1 MKQKREK
8 PRFWL
13 SFGLLILVAVSS
25 CGSTPEV
32 VPLSGIAELKP
43 ASLSAGEKL
52 NVATTTNIVGDVV
65 RQVGGDRIALT
76 TLMGSGVEPHSW
88 VPTPANMAAIHD
100 AQVLFV
106 NGAGLETNLDKILQ
120 NSGGNAVVV
129 PLSQGIGS
137 LLPESTSVAPG
148 DKPGSQ
154 QEAVDPHVWFDV
166 RNVISWAKTIQG
178 TLSALDPAN
187 AEAYRANAEAYIQQ
201 LDQLDAWI
209 VEQMATIP
217 DTNRKLVTNHPAFGY
232 LAKRYGLE
240 QVGAVY
246 PISPSSEPSA
256 QDIAALED
264 AIRQH
269 GVPAVFTES
278 TVSPNLAQQVAKD
291 TGVKLV
297 SLYSDSLSGRGSLVT
312 SYVDLMRYDVKAIV
326 DALR

>member
-1 MKQKREK
+1 L
-8 PRFWL
+8 L
-13 SFGLLILVAVSS
+13 SLAISA

-32 VPLSGIAELKP
+32 VPPSGIADLKP
-43 ASLSAGEKL
+43 VPLNAGEKL
-52 NVATTTNIVGDVV
+52 SVAATTNLVGDVV
-65 RQVGGDRIALT
+65 HQVGGDRIALT

-129 PLSQGIGS
+129 PLSQGIGN
-137 LLPESTSVAPG
+137 LLPESTSLAAG
-148 DKPGSQ
+148 GKPGSQ

-217 DTNRKLVTNHPAFGY
+217 ETNRKLVTNHPAFGY

>member
-1 MKQKREK
+1 MNQGKK

-13 SFGLLILVAVSS
+13 SLVVLLSIAVSA
-25 CGSTPEV
+25 CGPTPEV
-32 VPLSGIAELKP
+32 VPPSGVAELKP
-43 ASLSAGEKL
+43 APLGAGGKLSVA
-52 NVATTTNIVGDVV
+52 ATTNLVGDVV

-76 TLMGSGVEPHSW
+76 ALMGSGVEPHSW

-129 PLSQGIGS
+129 PLSQGIAN

-148 DKPGSQ
+148 GKTGSQ

-166 RNVISWAKTIQG
+166 KNVIAWTKTIQQ

-187 AEAYRANAEAYIQQ
+187 AETYRANAEAYIRQ
-201 LDQLDAWI
+201 LEELDAWI
-209 VEQMATIP
+209 VEQVATIP
-217 DTNRKLVTNHPAFGY
+217 QANRKLVTNHPAFGY
-232 LAKRYGLE
+232 LAARYGLE

-246 PISPSSEPSA
+246 PISPSAEPSA
-256 QDIAALED
+256 SDIAALED

-278 TVSPNLAQQVAKD
+278 TVNPNLAQQVAQD

-297 SLYSDSLSGRGSLVT
+297 SLYTDSLGGPGSAVT
-312 SYVDLMRYDVKAIV
+312 SYADLMRYDVQAIV
-326 DALR
+326 DALK

>member
-1 MKQKREK
+1 MKQRRGK

-13 SFGLLILVAVSS
+13 GLVLLISAVVGA
-25 CGSTPEV
+25 CGPTPEV
-32 VPLSGIAELKP
+32 VPPSGIPELKP
-43 ASLSAGEKL
+43 VALSAGEKL
-52 NVATTTNIVGDVV
+52 NVVATTNIVGDVV
-65 RQVGGDRIALT
+65 HQVGGDRIALT
-76 TLMGSGVEPHSW
+76 TLMGTGVEPHSW

-100 AQVLFV
+100 AHVLFV

-129 PLSQGIGS
+129 SLSQGIAN
-137 LLPESTSVAPG
+137 LLPEGTSVASVA
-148 DKPGSQ
+148 KPGRQ
-154 QEAVDPHVWFDV
+154 QEAIDPHVWFDV
-166 RNVISWAKTIQG
+166 RNVIAWVKTIEQ

-187 AEAYRANAEAYIQQ
+187 AETYRANAEAYTQQ
-201 LDQLDAWI
+201 LKELDAW
-209 VEQMATIP
+209 VGEQVATIP
-217 DTNRKLVTNHPAFGY
+217 EANRKLVTNHPAFGY
-232 LAKRYGLE
+232 LAKRYGLQ

-256 QDIAALED
+256 QDIAVLED

-278 TVSPNLAQQVAKD
+278 TVNPNLAEQVAKD

-297 SLYSDSLSGRGSLVT
+297 SLYTDSLGGPGSGAE
-312 SYVDLMRYDVKAIV
+312 SYVDVIHYDITAIV